1 MVGSLATPFLVNSD
15 AVPAI
20 IIPLL
25 LPLSSL
31 AILSSLSLE
40 INASPDSD
48 RVCRN
53 YLSINNLPPITPS
66 DFRLLLIMNI
76 KLLHTIKI
84 LSLLSKYICF
94 DLLSSVPHLRE
105 VAGAVAARCLQE
117 VEAVVVV
124 KVLNCPAPVPGF

>member
-1 MVGSLATPFLVNSD
+1 MPFLVNSD

-48 RVCRN
+48 RISRD
-53 YLSINNLPPITPS
+53 YLSINLPPITPS
-66 DFRLLLIMNI
+66 DFDY
-76 KLLHTIKI
+76 
-84 LSLLSKYICF
+84 S
-94 DLLSSVPHLRE
+94 
-105 VAGAVAARCLQE
+105 
-117 VEAVVVV
+117 
-124 KVLNCPAPVPGF
+124 